1 MSLIVGVVTS
11 TTGRYTWAI
20 WSGWAMTT
28 LGFALLYL
36 LNPNTSI
43 PAFIFLNVPVAIGTG
58 SCFVSMSLGIQAAG
72 RPQDA
77 GHCVT
82 FYSFIR
88 VFGQSLGVAAGGV
101 IFQNQVRWQTS
112 KYPRLAPLAGQFSQ
126 DATAVVSLIKNMEAG
141 TEKTQLIQAYA
152 DSLKT
157 IWLVMA
163 VLSGAVLVSTAFV
176 KGYSMNQKLETLQ
189 GFDHGGNDE
198 ELRNINRTT
207 ADSVRPDH

>member
-11 TTGRYTWAI
+11 ITGRYRWAI
-20 WSGWAMTT
+20 WSGWAMATF
-28 LGFALLYL
+28 GFGLLYL

-101 IFQNQVRWQTS
+101 IFQNQIRKQTS

-152 DSLKT
+152 DSLKI

-163 VLSGAVLVSTAFV
+163 ALSGAVLVSTAFV

-198 ELRNINRTT
+198 GAEKHQS
-207 ADSVRPDH
+207 DGS

>member
-1 MSLIVGVVTS
+1 
-11 TTGRYTWAI
+11 
-20 WSGWAMTT
+20 MTT
-28 LGFALLYL
+28 LGFGVLYL

-101 IFQNQVRWQTS
+101 IFQNQIRRQTS

-152 DSLKT
+152 DSLKI

-163 VLSGAVLVSTAFV
+163 ALSGAVLVSTAFV

-198 ELRNINRTT
+198 GAEKHQSD
-207 ADSVRPDH
+207 DS